1 MRLELPV
8 LIVAGLVALL
18 IWRARSRPSSSS
30 SSPPSSPGSSSPSS
44 PSSPG
49 ESPFGRDADGLPQVM
64 A

>member
-18 IWRARSRPSSSS
+18 IWRARSSSS
-30 SSPPSSPGSSSPSS
+30 SSPIAPAPSSSAPPSS
-44 PSSPG
+44 G
-49 ESPFGRDADGLPQVM
+49 DSPFGRDADGMPQVM